1 MSLKK
6 INKKQPYETFT
17 NVEMNSIK
25 LCKKIKKIDV
35 VVNNCFSK
43 NEKIKSCHSLFKIDS
58 NKSIISSLSNF

>member
-1 MSLKK
+1 MSLQK
-6 INKKQPYETFT
+6 INNKQPYETFT

-43 NEKIKSCHSLFKIDS
+43 NKK
-58 NKSIISSLSNF
+58 NKKML